1 MIKYSLTAA
10 AKTDVREIVAYID
23 ENNSD
28 AASAVLNRLF
38 ERFVSIAKMPE
49 IGRLREEFGKG
60 LRSFPEGNYLIF
72 YRLTS
77 RGIEILR
84 VLHSARDI
92 ETIFDN

>member
-1 MIKYSLTAA
+1 MTKYSLTAPA
-10 AKTDVREIVAYID
+10 RMDVQEIVAYIEED
-23 ENNSD
+23 NSD
-28 AASAVLNRLF
+28 AASAIVDRLF
-38 ERFVSIAKMPE
+38 DRFVSIAKMPE
-49 IGRLREEFGKG
+49 IGRLREEFGTG

-92 ETIFDN
+92 EAIFDN